1 MNTNNPL
8 ESILQTFNVYA
19 SKPENQ
25 DLVPGK
31 SGITVKDLKF
41 VLEEMGQKVTE
52 FELQELFNRMDS
64 KQEGL
69 ISFEQ
74 FYNVMSGK
82 LMGQELFETVLN
94 GFKYLDK
101 EGKGFI
107 DVNEFR
113 YLMSQFG
120 EKFPL
125 DEIKLMIETGA
136 DPNDP
141 TKIPYE
147 RFVNKMF
154 MRDTGEEEEAP
165 AKPAKGKG
173 KK

>member
-1 MNTNNPL
+1 MNNPL
-8 ESILQTFNVYA
+8 ESIMQTFNVYA
-19 SKPENQ
+19 SKPENM

-31 SGITVKDLKF
+31 SGITVRDLKF
-41 VLEEMGQKVTE
+41 VLEEMGEAKISE

-74 FYNVMSGK
+74 FYNVMSTK
-82 LMGQELFETVLN
+82 RQGQELFETVLN
-94 GFKYLDK
+94 GFRYLDK
-101 EGKGFI
+101 EGKGYI

-125 DEIKLMIETGA
+125 DEIKLMIETAA
-136 DPNDP
+136 DPNDA
-141 TKIPYE
+141 TKINYE

-154 MRDTGEEEEAP
+154 FKDTGEEEEDTKK
-165 AKPAKGKG
+165 KPEKG
-173 KK
+173 KKK

>member
-1 MNTNNPL
+1 MNNPL
-8 ESILQTFNVYA
+8 ESIMQTFNVYA
-19 SKPENQ
+19 SKPENM

-31 SGITVKDLKF
+31 TGITVRDLKF
-41 VLEEMGQKVTE
+41 VLEEMGEKVTE

-74 FYNVMSGK
+74 FYNVMSSK
-82 LMGQELFETVLN
+82 RQGQELFETVLN
-94 GFKYLDK
+94 GFRYLDK
-101 EGKGFI
+101 EGKGYI

-136 DPNDP
+136 HPDDP
-141 TKIPYE
+141 TKINYE
-147 RFVNKMF
+147 KFVNKMF
-154 MRDTGEEEEAP
+154 FKDTGEEEAEAKP
-165 AKPAKGKG
+165 PAKGA
-173 KK
+173 KKK